1 MKMPLHAPLIRWKD
15 TAATRRGS
23 GRFPIGTLI
32 IAAIGGLLGLIVV
45 SRSFAGFHVA
55 FDLLANVSYFLGIP
69 LLGIALVAACTRRW
83 LPLAAALVAAFVSAS
98 PLLSHT
104 ARRSASSSAGA
115 TASVLH
121 CNIRGSSTAWD
132 GLRAIIDARDP
143 DLVSVV
149 EASDEV
155 IKRIIADERLSH
167 AYPHRV
173 LPRRGLEWPTVILS
187 RHPMRTLP
195 APEMKPQTRMQ
206 SLFSSH
212 RSQVVTLPIGEIIF
226 STEHVPSPRN
236 SASWTMG
243 NEQIVALGHVVRDHY
258 RRFDLPVLVSG
269 DFNSSPA
276 GYRDGLMRSATGL
289 LPDPESF
296 PPRGTWPSSFP
307 PFFRLPLDRAWASE
321 EIAFNAGEVLPGI
334 GSDHQPLLLRFCL
347 GDSKATPGS

>member
-1 MKMPLHAPLIRWKD
+1 MPLHAPLIRWKD
-15 TAATRRGS
+15 TAAAGGG
-23 GRFPIGTLI
+23 GRFPVGTLI
-32 IAAIGGLLGLIVV
+32 IAAIIGLLGLIVV

-69 LLGIALVAACTRRW
+69 LLGVALAAACTRRW
-83 LPLAAALVAAFVSAS
+83 LPLTGALVAAFVSAS
-98 PLLSHT
+98 PLLSPT
-104 ARRSASSSAGA
+104 AQRSARSSAVP

-121 CNIRGSSTAWD
+121 CNIRGSLTSWD
-132 GLRAIIDARDP
+132 GLRAIMDARAP

-149 EASDEV
+149 EVSDGV
-155 IKRIIADERLSH
+155 IERILADDQLLQT
-167 AYPHRV
+167 YPYRI

-236 SASWTMG
+236 SASWAMG
-243 NEQIVALGHVVRDHY
+243 NEQIVALGNVVRDHY
-258 RRFDLPVLVSG
+258 RHFDLPVLVSG

-321 EIAFNAGEVLPGI
+321 ELAFNAGEVLPGI
-334 GSDHQPLLLRFCL
+334 GSDHRPLFLRFCL
-347 GDSKATPGS
+347 GDSAATPGS